1 MKPINAILRFKLYH
15 IVLWAA
21 VFGLWYFFRYQDYAS
36 RQLAV
41 TITVLKV
48 FDLALMVYITN
59 YLLIP
64 KLLYRKKY
72 LLFGVLFVLF
82 IVCASWLKMHIEGL
96 LMSDPKTYDL
106 FSDFKSNFYDNTIPH
121 FLLVSTAA
129 GFKLVFDYAKAQ
141 RRMGEMAKENAEAEL
156 NFLKSQINPH
166 FVFNSLNSVYF
177 LIDKQNNDARDALHK
192 FSDMLRYQL
201 YECNG
206 NKTTMDK
213 EITYLLDYID
223 LQRLRRDENSKI
235 FLNFSD
241 DIKGLTIEPLLL
253 IPFVENAFKH
263 LSHFSDK
270 NNEVHIA
277 LTKENDMIK
286 FTVANTTEPK
296 ANTVIM
302 EQGGIGL
309 KNVKRRFELL
319 YPGKHSLD
327 IRDNNGVF
335 NVSLAITIDN

>member
-1 MKPINAILRFKLYH
+1 
-15 IVLWAA
+15 
-21 VFGLWYFFRYQDYAS
+21 
-36 RQLAV
+36 
-41 TITVLKV
+41 
-48 FDLALMVYITN
+48 
-59 YLLIP
+59 
-64 KLLYRKKY
+64 
-72 LLFGVLFVLF
+72 
-82 IVCASWLKMHIEGL
+82 
-96 LMSDPKTYDL
+96 
-106 FSDFKSNFYDNTIPH
+106 
-121 FLLVSTAA
+121 LVSTAA

-206 NKTTMDK
+206 NKTTVDK

-235 FLNFSD
+235 FVNFSD
-241 DIKGLTIEPLLL
+241 DIKGLSIEPLLL

-286 FTVANTTEPK
+286 FTVVNTIEPK
-296 ANTVIM
+296 TDP
-302 EQGGIGL
+302 
-309 KNVKRRFELL
+309 LL
-319 YPGKHSLD
+319 PS
-327 IRDNNGVF
+327 RV
-335 NVSLAITIDN
+335 A